1 MDTRQLLIMKVI
13 TEGAHARGI
22 RRPKDAC
29 PYPAKSLER
38 RAWMEGYDG
47 TPGRDGLDGP
57 RAAA

>member
-1 MDTRQLLIMKVI
+1 MDTRQLMIMKVI

-47 TPGRDGLDGP
+47 TPWRDGLDDP

>member
-1 MDTRQLLIMKVI
+1 MDTRELPIIKII

-38 RAWMEGYDG
+38 RG
-47 TPGRDGLDGP
+47 
-57 RAAA
+57 